1 SRDWSSDV
9 CSSDLPGTGDR
20 TVAPPLAQLRGD
32 AAVGRRPV
40 GFRPDR
46 GAVAGEPAAGAGAD
60 AVLPS
65 RCRILADHGPDRHR
79 RDAGGEAG
87 RLPAGARPDPRED
100 DRTVRRTRTGR
111 GRRDGMTKAVIE
123 AYYDAFNRGDAEAML
138 ALLDTDVEHH
148 VNEGGI
154 RRGKTAF
161 AEFCAH
167 MNHSYRER
175 LTDIVVF
182 ASEDGTRGAAEFVV
196 NGEYL

>member
-1 SRDWSSDV
+1 MS
-9 CSSDLPGTGDR
+9 
-20 TVAPPLAQLRGD
+20 
-32 AAVGRRPV
+32 
-40 GFRPDR
+40 
-46 GAVAGEPAAGAGAD
+46 
-60 AVLPS
+60 
-65 RCRILADHGPDRHR
+65 
-79 RDAGGEAG
+79 
-87 RLPAGARPDPRED
+87 
-100 DRTVRRTRTGR
+100 
-111 GRRDGMTKAVIE
+111 KAVIE

-196 NGEYL
+196 NGEYLRTDSGLPEARGQKYVLPGGAFFALKGGRITRVTTYYNLQDWIRQVSA